1 MSTHLGLK
9 SKGIAVALALILGL
23 TGSTWAAP
31 PADGSR
37 ADANGATGAPQPAA
51 TAAVSANAPAPAA
64 TATTSSANAAAK
76 PAEAASSSME
86 SELQELRVLLEA
98 QAQQLQQQSQE
109 LQDQHQKMLELEA
122 ALTAATPG
130 FPLETIL
137 PPPPG
142 AQTQELN
149 GGQSQQL
156 SGEQNLARRIDT
168 LERGLNTFGPFSF
181 AGDVRVRDE
190 DYSGGPVNDSQDR
203 NRERY
208 RARFYINA
216 KLNDDLSGGLGLST
230 GDLNDPITSNQT
242 ANQFFTRKPFALDRA
257 FIDYTPH
264 QWKALTLIGG
274 KFAYP
279 WYRTQL
285 TWDDD
290 IFPEG
295 VAEKLEWKSDTWHV
309 LRQFALIGFELPF
322 AETQNPEAIRT
333 STQPVN
339 AILPYDTGSIHQSVV
354 YGGQLQTR
362 WQLGSRVSFLA
373 DTAFYNYHNADPIA
387 LANQVAYGN
396 PTTSSTTDG
405 LLPLNNTLTNSF
417 QTVTETV
424 TTLSTSGSAPGSV
437 VVSKQVIAAKLN
449 SKFALLDSIAQFD
462 IKTWSDR
469 WPIRFLGDYVQNT
482 EACGNDPGAAPFIPA
497 ATLTTL
503 EKTSTITVATVNG
516 TCDSHDRRANWA
528 EARFG
533 RQQEKGD
540 WQFAYTHMLIEREA
554 VMSLF
559 DFSDIR
565 QGSNVQQNRVEA
577 YYQAH
582 KNVQVGFTGFF
593 GRQLDTVN
601 TTETELKRL
610 QFDVIYK
617 F

>member
-1 MSTHLGLK
+1 MISRNIGMK
-9 SKGIAVALALILGL
+9 SKGIAVALLFAF
-23 TGSTWAAP
+23 STMTPAWARP
-31 PADGSR
+31 GGTPDKDSPA
-37 ADANGATGAPQPAA
+37 ATGASTSAPAS
-51 TAAVSANAPAPAA
+51 TANAPEPAKTG
-64 TATTSSANAAAK
+64 TASNNASPAAK
-76 PAEAASSSME
+76 PAEASSME

-98 QAQQLQQQSQE
+98 QAQQLQAQSQE
-109 LQDQHQKMLELEA
+109 LRDQHQKMLEMEA

-130 FPLETIL
+130 FPVETIL

-142 AQTQELN
+142 DPALQQS

-156 SGEQNLARRIDT
+156 SGDQNIARRIDS
-168 LERGLNTFGPFSF
+168 LERGLNNFGPFSF
-181 AGDVRVRDE
+181 GGDLRVRDE
-190 DYSGGPVNDSQDR
+190 SYSGGPVPSDNQDR

-216 KLNDDLSGGLGLST
+216 KLNDDLSGGIGLST

-264 QWKALTLIGG
+264 QWHALTLIGG

-309 LRQFALIGFELPF
+309 LRQFALIGFQLPF

-333 STQPVN
+333 STQPVG
-339 AILPYDTGSIHQSVV
+339 AVLPYPNGSIRQSVV

-396 PTTSSTTDG
+396 PTTASTVDG

-424 TTLSTSGSAPGSV
+424 TTLSTSGTTPGSV

-482 EACGNDPGAAPFIPA
+482 EACGNDPSAAPFIPPA
-497 ATLTTL
+497 QLATL
-503 EKTSTITVATVNG
+503 EKTATITVATVNG
-516 TCDSHDRRANWA
+516 TCDSHDRRANWV

-533 RQQEKGD
+533 RQQDRGD

-577 YYQAH
+577 FYQAY

-593 GRQLDTVN
+593 GRQLDTTNV
-601 TTETELKRL
+601 TETELKRL

>member
-9 SKGIAVALALILGL
+9 SKAIAVALALILGS

-31 PADGSR
+31 RADGSR
-37 ADANGATGAPQPAA
+37 ADANTTTGASQPAA
-51 TAAVSANAPAPAA
+51 TAA
-64 TATTSSANAAAK
+64 TATTTSANAAAK
-76 PAEAASSSME
+76 SAEASSSSME
-86 SELQELRVLLEA
+86 SELQELRALLEA
-98 QAQQLQQQSQE
+98 QAQQLQTQNQQLQE
-109 LQDQHQKMLELEA
+109 QNHQLQAQQARMTELEA
-122 ALTAATPG
+122 ALHPASPAAAADGVVPVAGLLATTPIGATSAGTAPDPQDVG
-130 FPLETIL
+130 QRLDLLEAKL
-137 PPPPG
+137 K
-142 AQTQELN
+142 A
-149 GGQSQQL
+149 
-156 SGEQNLARRIDT
+156 
-168 LERGLNTFGPFSF
+168 FGPFTF
-181 AGDVRVRDE
+181 AGDIRLRDE
-190 DYSGGPVNDSQDR
+190 PYFGGPVNDSQDR

-216 KLNDDLSGGLGLST
+216 RLNQDISGGLGLST

-242 ANQFFTRKPFALDRA
+242 ANQFYTRKPFALDRA
-257 FIDYTPH
+257 WINYNPH
-264 QWKALTLIGG
+264 QAKALTLIGG

-279 WYRTQL
+279 FYRTQL

-295 VAEKLEWKSDTWHV
+295 VAEKLEWKSDNWRV
-309 LRQFALIGFELPF
+309 LRQFALIGFQLPF

-333 STQPVN
+333 STQPVG
-339 AILPYDTGSIHQSVV
+339 AVLPYPTGSIHQSVV

-396 PTTSSTTDG
+396 PTTASTVDG
-405 LLPLNNTLTNSF
+405 LLTLNNTLTNSF

-424 TTLSTSGSAPGSV
+424 TTLSTSGSAPGNV
-437 VVSKQVIAAKLN
+437 VVSKEVIAAKLN

-482 EACGNDPGAAPFIPA
+482 EACGNDPAAAPFIPP

-516 TCDSHDRRANWA
+516 TCDSHDRRANWV
-528 EARFG
+528 EGRFG

-577 YYQAH
+577 YYQAN

-593 GRQLDTVN
+593 GRQLDTTNV
-601 TTETELKRL
+601 TETELKRL

>member
-1 MSTHLGLK
+1 MPRHLERK
-9 SKGIAVALALILGL
+9 SKRMAIVLLAALTTA
-23 TGSTWAAP
+23 TPPVWASP
-31 PADGSR
+31 EGE
-37 ADANGATGAPQPAA
+37 TPAA
-51 TAAVSANAPAPAA
+51 TTSATAAPYTAPAA
-64 TATTSSANAAAK
+64 AKASSSNLGAK
-76 PAEAASSSME
+76 PAEASSME
-86 SELQELRVLLEA
+86 SELQQLRELLEA
-98 QAQQLQQQSQE
+98 QARQLQQQSQE
-109 LQDQHQKMLELEA
+109 LKDQHQKMLELEA

-130 FPLETIL
+130 SPAETVASA
-137 PPPPG
+137 PAG
-142 AQTQELN
+142 APSPQGGQTQQLA
-149 GGQSQQL
+149 GSQSQQL

-168 LERGLNTFGPFSF
+168 LERGLNSFGPFSF
-181 AGDVRVRDE
+181 AGDLRVRDE
-190 DYSGGPVNDSQDR
+190 SYSGGPINDSQDR

-216 KLNDDLSGGLGLST
+216 RLDDDISGGIGLST

-257 FIDYTPH
+257 FVDYTPH

-295 VAEKLEWKSDTWHV
+295 IAEKLEWKSDTWHV
-309 LRQFALIGFELPF
+309 LRQFAFIGFQLPF

-339 AILPYDTGSIHQSVV
+339 AILPYPNGSIRQSVV
-354 YGGQLQTR
+354 YGGQMQTR

-373 DTAFYNYHNADPIA
+373 DAAFYNFHNADSIA

-396 PTTSSTTDG
+396 PTTSSPVDG
-405 LLPLNNTLTNSF
+405 LLTLNNTLTDSF

-424 TTLSTSGSAPGSV
+424 TALSTSGSAPGNIT
-437 VVSKQVIAAKLN
+437 VSKQVIAAKLN
-449 SKFALLDSIAQFD
+449 SKFALLDTIAQFD

-469 WPIRFLGDYVQNT
+469 WPARFLGDYVQNT
-482 EACGNDPGAAPFIPA
+482 EACANDPGAAPFIPA
-497 ATLTTL
+497 STLATL
-503 EKTSTITVATVNG
+503 EKTATITVATVNG
-516 TCDSHDRRANWA
+516 ACDSHARRANWV

-533 RQQEKGD
+533 RQQNKGD
-540 WQFAYTHMLIEREA
+540 LQFAYTHMLIEREA
-554 VMSLF
+554 VISLF

-565 QGSNVQQNRVEA
+565 QGSDVQQNRVEA
-577 YYQAH
+577 FYQAN

-593 GRQLDTVN
+593 GRPLHPAVTTPPERELD
-601 TTETELKRL
+601 RL

>member
-9 SKGIAVALALILGL
+9 SKGIAVVLALILGL

-51 TAAVSANAPAPAA
+51 TAAISANAPAPAA

-76 PAEAASSSME
+76 PAEAASSGME

-122 ALTAATPG
+122 ALIAATPG

-503 EKTSTITVATVNG
+503 EKTATITVATVNG

-593 GRQLDTVN
+593 GRQLDTTNV
-601 TTETELKRL
+601 TETELKRL

>member
-1 MSTHLGLK
+1 MQQHLERT
-9 SKGIAVALALILGL
+9 SKRMAIVLWAALIIA
-23 TGSTWAAP
+23 TP
-31 PADGSR
+31 PAWASPEGE
-37 ADANGATGAPQPAA
+37 TPAA
-51 TAAVSANAPAPAA
+51 TTSAGATANTTPAA
-64 TATTSSANAAAK
+64 ATRSNSNAAAK
-76 PAEAASSSME
+76 PAEASSME
-86 SELQELRVLLEA
+86 SELQALRELLEA
-98 QAQQLQQQSQE
+98 QARQLQQQSQE
-109 LQDQHQKMLELEA
+109 LRDQHQKMLELEA
-122 ALTAATPG
+122 ALTAANPG
-130 FPLETIL
+130 LPVEAIL
-137 PPPPG
+137 PTPPG
-142 AQTQELN
+142 TPSQQGQTQQLA
-149 GGQSQQL
+149 GSQSQQL
-156 SGEQNLARRIDT
+156 SGEENLARRIDT
-168 LERGLNTFGPFSF
+168 LERGLNNFGPFSF
-181 AGDVRVRDE
+181 AGDLRVRDE
-190 DYSGGPVNDSQDR
+190 SYSGGPINDSQDR

-216 KLNDDLSGGLGLST
+216 RLNDDISGGIGLST

-290 IFPEG
+290 IYPEG

-309 LRQFALIGFELPF
+309 LRQFALIGFQLPF

-339 AILPYDTGSIHQSVV
+339 AILPYPNGSIRQSVV
-354 YGGQLQTR
+354 YGGQIQTR
-362 WQLGSRVSFLA
+362 WQLGRRVSFLA
-373 DTAFYNYHNADPIA
+373 DTAFYNFHNADSIA

-396 PTTSSTTDG
+396 PTTSSPVDG
-405 LLPLNNTLTNSF
+405 LLTLNNTLTDSF

-424 TTLSTSGSAPGSV
+424 TALSTSGSAPGNIT
-437 VVSKQVIAAKLN
+437 VSKQVIAAKLN

-482 EACGNDPGAAPFIPA
+482 EACANDPGTAPFIPA
-497 ATLTTL
+497 STLTTL
-503 EKTSTITVATVNG
+503 EKTATITVATVNG
-516 TCDSHDRRANWA
+516 PCDSHARRANWV
-528 EARFG
+528 ETRFG
-533 RQQEKGD
+533 RQQNKGD
-540 WQFAYTHMLIEREA
+540 LQFAYTHMLIEREA
-554 VMSLF
+554 VISLL

-565 QGSNVQQNRVEA
+565 QGSDVQQNRVEA
-577 YYQAH
+577 FYQANR
-582 KNVQVGFTGFF
+582 NVQVGFTGFF
-593 GRQLDTVN
+593 GRPLHPAVTTPPERELD
-601 TTETELKRL
+601 RL

>member
-1 MSTHLGLK
+1 MPAHLALK
-9 SKGIAVALALILGL
+9 SKRTAVALALILSS
-23 TGSTWAAP
+23 TGFTWAAP
-31 PADGSR
+31 AGEGS
-37 ADANGATGAPQPAA
+37 ATAPDSGPAA
-51 TAAVSANAPAPAA
+51 SA
-64 TATTSSANAAAK
+64 TATTAGAPDPAKGGPASKSNTAAK
-76 PAEAASSSME
+76 PAEASTME

-122 ALTAATPG
+122 ALTSATPG

-142 AQTQELN
+142 AQTQELS
-149 GGQSQQL
+149 GGQAQQL

-168 LERGLNTFGPFSF
+168 LERGLNSFGPFSF

-216 KLNDDLSGGLGLST
+216 KLNDDLFGGLGLST

-257 FIDYTPH
+257 FIDYNPH

-295 VAEKLEWKSDTWHV
+295 VAEKLEWKSDTWHA

-339 AILPYDTGSIHQSVV
+339 AVLPYDTGSIHQSVV

-396 PTTSSTTDG
+396 PTTSSTADG

-437 VVSKQVIAAKLN
+437 VVSKQIIAAKLN

-482 EACGNDPGAAPFIPA
+482 EACGNDPAAAPFIPA
-497 ATLTTL
+497 ATLATL
-503 EKTSTITVATVNG
+503 EKTATITVATVNG

-533 RQQEKGD
+533 RQQERGD

-577 YYQAH
+577 FYQVH

-593 GRQLDTVN
+593 GRQLDTTN
-601 TTETELKRL
+601 TTETELDRL

>member
-1 MSTHLGLK
+1 MILRNTVTK
-9 SKGIAVALALILGL
+9 SKRIAVTLLFAF
-23 TGSTWAAP
+23 STMAPAWAAP
-31 PADGSR
+31 GGTADKDSPGT
-37 ADANGATGAPQPAA
+37 AGA
-51 TAAVSANAPAPAA
+51 SSSAPAT
-64 TATTSSANAAAK
+64 TATTPEPAKTGTASNANTAAK
-76 PAEAASSSME
+76 PAEPPSME
-86 SELQELRVLLEA
+86 SELQELKALLES
-98 QAQQLQQQSQE
+98 QAQQLQAQSQE

-122 ALTAATPG
+122 ALTAANPG
-130 FPLETIL
+130 LMLETVL
-137 PPPPG
+137 PPPPA
-142 AQTQELN
+142 AQTQELA
-149 GGQSQQL
+149 GSQSQQL

-168 LERGLNTFGPFSF
+168 LERGLNNFGPFSF

-190 DYSGGPVNDSQDR
+190 SYSGGPINDSQDR

-216 KLNDDLSGGLGLST
+216 KLNDDISGGIGLST

-264 QWKALTLIGG
+264 QWHALTLIGG

-279 WYRTQL
+279 FYRTQL

-309 LRQFALIGFELPF
+309 LRQFALIGFQLPF

-333 STQPVN
+333 STQPVS
-339 AILPYDTGSIHQSVV
+339 AVLPYDTGSIHQSVV

-396 PTTSSTTDG
+396 PTTSSPVDG

-417 QTVTETV
+417 QTVTETI
-424 TTLSTSGSAPGSV
+424 TTLSTSGSTPGNV
-437 VVSKQVIAAKLN
+437 TVSKEVIAAKLN

-482 EACGNDPGAAPFIPA
+482 EACGNDPADAPFIPA
-497 ATLTTL
+497 SQLATL
-503 EKTSTITVATVNG
+503 EKTATITIATVNG
-516 TCDSHDRRANWA
+516 TCDSHDRRANWL

-533 RQQEKGD
+533 RQQQHGD

-577 YYQAH
+577 YYQAN
-582 KNVQVGFTGFF
+582 KNVQLGFTGFF
-593 GRQLDTVN
+593 GRQLDTTN
-601 TTETELKRL
+601 TTETELNRL

>member
-1 MSTHLGLK
+1 MSAHLALK
-9 SKGIAVALALILGL
+9 SKRITVALALILSS
-23 TGSTWAAP
+23 TGSAWALPAGDGTATAP
-31 PADGSR
+31 NS
-37 ADANGATGAPQPAA
+37 GAAASASAATTAGAPDPAKA
-51 TAAVSANAPAPAA
+51 GTASKAN
-64 TATTSSANAAAK
+64 AK
-76 PAEAASSSME
+76 PAEASSME

-122 ALTAATPG
+122 ALSAANPG
-130 FPLETIL
+130 FPLETVL

-142 AQTQELN
+142 AQTQEL
-149 GGQSQQL
+149 GGAQSQQL

-168 LERGLNTFGPFSF
+168 LERSLNTFGPFSF

-190 DYSGGPVNDSQDR
+190 DYSGGPINDSQDR

-216 KLNDDLSGGLGLST
+216 KLNDDLFGGLGLST

-257 FIDYTPH
+257 FIDYNPH

-295 VAEKLEWKSDTWHV
+295 VAEKLEWKSDNWHV

-339 AILPYDTGSIHQSVV
+339 AILPYNTGSIHQSVV

-437 VVSKQVIAAKLN
+437 VVSKQIIAAKLN

-497 ATLTTL
+497 ATLATL
-503 EKTSTITVATVNG
+503 EKTATITVATVNG
-516 TCDSHDRRANWA
+516 TCDSHDRRANWV

-533 RQQEKGD
+533 RQQERGD

-577 YYQAH
+577 FYQVH
-582 KNVQVGFTGFF
+582 HNVQVGFTGFF
-593 GRQLDTVN
+593 GRQLDT
-601 TTETELKRL
+601 TDATETELKRL

>member
-1 MSTHLGLK
+1 MILRNTITK
-9 SKGIAVALALILGL
+9 SKRIAITLLFAF
-23 TGSTWAAP
+23 STMAPAWAAP
-31 PADGSR
+31 GGAADKDSPET
-37 ADANGATGAPQPAA
+37 TGASSSAPA
-51 TAAVSANAPAPAA
+51 TAATTPEPAKTG
-64 TATTSSANAAAK
+64 TASNANAATK
-76 PAEAASSSME
+76 PAEAPSME
-86 SELQELRVLLEA
+86 SELQELKALLES
-98 QAQQLQQQSQE
+98 QAEQLQAQSQE

-122 ALTAATPG
+122 ALTAANPG
-130 FPLETIL
+130 LTLETVL
-137 PPPPG
+137 PPPPA
-142 AQTQELN
+142 AQTQELA
-149 GGQSQQL
+149 GSQSQQL

-168 LERGLNTFGPFSF
+168 LERGLNNFGPFSF

-190 DYSGGPVNDSQDR
+190 SYSGGPINDSQDR

-216 KLNDDLSGGLGLST
+216 KLNDDISGGIGLST

-295 VAEKLEWKSDTWHV
+295 VAEKLEWKSDNWHV
-309 LRQFALIGFELPF
+309 LRQFAFIGFQLPF

-333 STQPVN
+333 STQPVS
-339 AILPYDTGSIHQSVV
+339 AVLPYNTGSIHQSVV

-396 PTTSSTTDG
+396 PTTSSPVDG

-417 QTVTETV
+417 QTVTETI

-437 VVSKQVIAAKLN
+437 VVSKEVIAAKLN

-482 EACGNDPGAAPFIPA
+482 EACGNDPADAPFIPP
-497 ATLTTL
+497 ATLTAL
-503 EKTSTITVATVNG
+503 EKTATITIATVNG
-516 TCDSHDRRANWA
+516 TCDSHDRRGNWA

-533 RQQEKGD
+533 RQQQRGD
-540 WQFAYTHMLIEREA
+540 VQFAYTHMLIDREA

-565 QGSNVQQNRVEA
+565 QGSSVQQNRVEA
-577 YYQAH
+577 YYQAN
-582 KNVQVGFTGFF
+582 KNIQVGFTGFF
-593 GRQLDTVN
+593 GRQLATTN

>member
-1 MSTHLGLK
+1 MPRHLERKTKTMAIVLL
-9 SKGIAVALALILGL
+9 AALIAAMAPV
-23 TGSTWAAP
+23 WASP
-31 PADGSR
+31 EGE
-37 ADANGATGAPQPAA
+37 
-51 TAAVSANAPAPAA
+51 APAA
-64 TATTSSANAAAK
+64 TTSATATSNGTPAAATASNSNSASK
-76 PAEAASSSME
+76 PAEASSME
-86 SELQELRVLLEA
+86 SQLQQLRELLEA
-98 QAQQLQQQSQE
+98 QAQQLQEQSQE
-109 LQDQHQKMLELEA
+109 LRDQRQKMLEMEA
-122 ALTAATPG
+122 ALAAATPG
-130 FPLETIL
+130 L
-137 PPPPG
+137 PAATALAAPTG
-142 AQTQELN
+142 AQTQQLS
-149 GGQSQQL
+149 GSQSQQL

-168 LERGLNTFGPFSF
+168 LERGLNNFGPFSF

-190 DYSGGPVNDSQDR
+190 SYSGGPVNGSQDR

-216 KLNDDLSGGLGLST
+216 KLDDDISGGLGLST

-242 ANQFFTRKPFALDRA
+242 ANQFFTRKPFGLDRA

-264 QWKALTLIGG
+264 QWHALTLIGG

-295 VAEKLEWKSDTWHV
+295 VAEKLEWKSDDWHV
-309 LRQFALIGFELPF
+309 LRQFALIGFQLPF

-333 STQPVN
+333 STQPVG
-339 AILPYDTGSIHQSVV
+339 AVLPYETASIHQSVV

-362 WQLGSRVSFLA
+362 WQLGRRVSFIA

-396 PTTSSTTDG
+396 PTTSSPVDG
-405 LLPLNNTLTNSF
+405 LLTLNNTLTNSY
-417 QTVTETV
+417 QVVTETI
-424 TTLSTSGSAPGSV
+424 TTLSTSGSAPGNV
-437 VVSKQVIAAKLN
+437 TVSKQVIAAKLN

-462 IKTWSDR
+462 VKTWSDR

-482 EACGNDPGAAPFIPA
+482 EACGNNPGAAPFIPSAQLA
-497 ATLTTL
+497 ALQ
-503 EKTSTITVATVNG
+503 KTATISAATVNG
-516 TCDSHDRRANWA
+516 ACDSHDRRANWL

-533 RQQEKGD
+533 RQQQRGD

-577 YYQAH
+577 YYQAN

-593 GRQLDTVN
+593 GRQLA
-601 TTETELKRL
+601 TTDAAETELKRL

>member
-1 MSTHLGLK
+1 
-9 SKGIAVALALILGL
+9 
-23 TGSTWAAP
+23 
-31 PADGSR
+31 
-37 ADANGATGAPQPAA
+37 
-51 TAAVSANAPAPAA
+51 
-64 TATTSSANAAAK
+64 
-76 PAEAASSSME
+76 
-86 SELQELRVLLEA
+86 
-98 QAQQLQQQSQE
+98 
-109 LQDQHQKMLELEA
+109 
-122 ALTAATPG
+122 
-130 FPLETIL
+130 
-137 PPPPG
+137 
-142 AQTQELN
+142 
-149 GGQSQQL
+149 
-156 SGEQNLARRIDT
+156 
-168 LERGLNTFGPFSF
+168 
-181 AGDVRVRDE
+181 
-190 DYSGGPVNDSQDR
+190 
-203 NRERY
+203 
-208 RARFYINA
+208 
-216 KLNDDLSGGLGLST
+216 
-230 GDLNDPITSNQT
+230 
-242 ANQFFTRKPFALDRA
+242 
-257 FIDYTPH
+257 
-264 QWKALTLIGG
+264 
-274 KFAYP
+274 
-279 WYRTQL
+279 
-285 TWDDD
+285 
-290 IFPEG
+290 
-295 VAEKLEWKSDTWHV
+295 
-309 LRQFALIGFELPF
+309 
-322 AETQNPEAIRT
+322 
-333 STQPVN
+333 VN
-339 AILPYDTGSIHQSVV
+339 AVLPYDTGSIHQSVV

>member
-1 MSTHLGLK
+1 MISRNIGTK
-9 SKGIAVALALILGL
+9 SKRIAITLLFALGTMAPA
-23 TGSTWAAP
+23 WAGPGGAADKDSPAP
-31 PADGSR
+31 
-37 ADANGATGAPQPAA
+37 TGA
-51 TAAVSANAPAPAA
+51 SSSA
-64 TATTSSANAAAK
+64 TATTAAAPVAASAAPNASAAAN
-76 PAEAASSSME
+76 PAEASSME
-86 SELQELRVLLEA
+86 SELQQLRELLEA
-98 QAQQLQQQSQE
+98 QAQQLQAQNQQLQE
-109 LQDQHQKMLELEA
+109 QRKEMLELEA
-122 ALTAATPG
+122 ALHPGTPG
-130 FPLETIL
+130 AAPAADGVVPIG
-137 PPPPG
+137 G
-142 AQTQELN
+142 ALATTPISATSAGTAPAPQDF
-149 GGQSQQL
+149 GQRL
-156 SGEQNLARRIDT
+156 DT
-168 LERGLNTFGPFSF
+168 LEARLKAFGPFTF
-181 AGDVRVRDE
+181 AGDFRLRDE
-190 DYSGGPVNDSQDR
+190 PYFGGPVPSDNQDR

-216 KLNDDLSGGLGLST
+216 RLNQDISGGLGLST

-242 ANQFFTRKPFALDRA
+242 ANQFYTRKPFALDRA
-257 FIDYTPH
+257 WISYNPH
-264 QWKALTLIGG
+264 QAKALTLIGG

-295 VAEKLEWKSDTWHV
+295 VAEKLEWKSDSWRV
-309 LRQFALIGFELPF
+309 LRQFALIGFQLPF

-333 STQPVN
+333 STQPVS
-339 AILPYDTGSIHQSVV
+339 AVLPYNTGSIHQSVV

-396 PTTSSTTDG
+396 PTTASTVDG

-417 QTVTETV
+417 QTVTETI
-424 TTLSTSGSAPGSV
+424 TTLSTSGSAPGNV
-437 VVSKQVIAAKLN
+437 VVSKTIIAAKLN

-482 EACGNDPGAAPFIPA
+482 EACGNDPSAPPFIPA
-497 ATLTTL
+497 ATLATL
-503 EKTSTITVATVNG
+503 EKTATITIATTNG
-516 TCDSHDRRANWA
+516 ACDSHDRRANWV

-577 YYQAH
+577 FYQVH
-582 KNVQVGFTGFF
+582 KNVQLGFTGFF
-593 GRQLDTVN
+593 GRQLDT
-601 TTETELKRL
+601 TDATETELKRL